1 MYLDPPAPHFRRCF
15 TRHGPRGATQQLVS
29 YQRIAEANALTYEHL
44 RTRRAGPVEYVE
56 LNRPEVRNAIS
67 DRTIADLTAWAEA
80 TAADKNV
87 RVAVLGGAGK
97 AFCAGA
103 DLNWFRAMA
112 SYTPEDN
119 VRDARAGA
127 RLFDLLD
134 SLPFALIGRI
144 HGFALGGGS
153 GLASVCDI
161 VVAADDAVFG
171 FTEVKLGIIPA
182 MIAPYA
188 LAKLGRSAAREL
200 FLTGRRFDAQRAL
213 EIGLAHAVVPAAEL
227 DARVDQYVSDILSSG
242 PEAVADA
249 KRLLREIWHRP
260 PRDVQGLMAESIASR
275 RASAEAQEGMRA
287 FLEKR
292 PPSWKATL

>member
-1 MYLDPPAPHFRRCF
+1 VR
-15 TRHGPRGATQQLVS
+15 
-29 YQRIAEANALTYEHL
+29 YEHL
-44 RTRRAGPVEYVE
+44 RTRRSGPIEWLE
-56 LNRPEVRNAIS
+56 LNRPEVRNALS
-67 DRTIADLTAWAEA
+67 DRTIAELTAWAES
-80 TAADKNV
+80 TAADRTV
-87 RVAVLGGAGK
+87 RAAVLSGSGK
-97 AFCAGA
+97 VFCAGA

-112 SYTPEDN
+112 NYTPEEN
-119 VRDARAGA
+119 LRDATAGA

-134 SLPFALIGRI
+134 ALPFALIGRI
-144 HGFALGGGS
+144 HGAALGGGS

-161 VVAADDAVFG
+161 VVAAEDAVFG

-188 LAKLGRSAAREL
+188 LAKIGRSAAREL
-200 FLTGRRFDAQRAL
+200 FLTGRRFDAQRAR
-213 EIGLAHAVVPAAEL
+213 EIGLVHAVVPAVEL
-227 DARVDQYVSDILSSG
+227 DAQIDRYLADILSSG

-260 PRDVQGLMAESIASR
+260 PRDVQALMAESIAGR

-292 PPSWKATL
+292 DASWKETR